1 MDFEHQ
7 FPEWDNE
14 GIEPSEEIKKKG
26 FEGGYKPPAS
36 LFNWFWSKVMKGV
49 KELQTKLSG
58 EEKAVHD
65 TIKRMKGYST
75 EWDMDVAHGLARRAN
90 KSDKVDE
97 ENLAYHMAKNKITI
111 NKGVEDDND
120 NQWMH
125 GATSKP
131 MPYKIAARNGAG
143 AIESR
148 VTQNLE
154 NLSIDAATG
163 KVDTVMRANPL
174 GKPKAVSGAEG
185 DRIPNGMTSE
195 EGGWGMNAAN
205 LATVLRHRHYQTLD
219 HPDGCVTQEKLSA
232 DLGERLIGNNTT
244 ASGEYAHAEGNGTT
258 ASGEASHAEGQNN
271 LASGG
276 SSHAE
281 GDNTIASGGSSHAEG
296 HAGVA
301 EGLCSHVEGRDGSA
315 SGDYSHAE
323 GYITYSNGTASHT
336 EGKENIAGSA
346 IFEVII
352 SGADVTLKNKAQAA
366 LMQQYI
372 ADATTY
378 FFYSSYGLDSNEDVN
393 IERQSIKVT
402 AVDSAT
408 GKLTVNQTL
417 TQADAESNNIIV
429 AHAKNISP
437 SAKNDG
443 VHAEGVYTIACGEG
457 AHAEGRYN
465 IVNALGAHA
474 EGQYNLANGES
485 AHAEGNSNTA
495 SGDYSHAE
503 GDFNIASAPCSHAE
517 GNNTIASGNK
527 SHAEGSDTIARG
539 AASHTEGYTTLT
551 HSAYSHTEGMQN
563 AAGCAIF
570 DVEVKKTTAPATVK
584 LKNLSQKTLL
594 KSYISTSGSEFFY
607 VYGSATDIW
616 ADNRAEY
623 DVPITTIQVTG
634 FNETTGEITIAG
646 EIKDTQVQAICAH
659 HNTIDPQEYNSA
671 VHVEGSYNL
680 ANGES
685 AHAEGLGNRAR
696 GFGAH
701 AEGVGTYANGSMTH
715 AEGWQTIASDDTSH
729 AEGYQTKAVGPCCH
743 AEGEI
748 TQAIGE
754 ADHAEG
760 WETTA
765 EGSASHAEGY
775 QTLASDSYSHA
786 EGGYTRAC
794 TSASHTE
801 GMYNIAGSGIFQ
813 INVTSSAITLNDKA
827 QASLMQQ
834 YISKGNA
841 TFYYSSCNTVDVFG
855 YGGSYSEIGEYGEI
869 QVTAVNATTGQLT
882 IKGTIRPNSE
892 NVFVIYAYHESI
904 SPEKNEDGVHVEGK
918 YSAANGEA
926 AHAEGL
932 GTIARQFGAHAEGGY
947 TRAIGPFTHAE
958 GNCTLATHDCSHAE
972 GRYTQ
977 AIAEEA
983 HAEGWRS
990 IASGEQA
997 HAEGIDTIAGRDS
1010 SHAEG
1015 KTTYAYAEN
1024 AHAEGMYT
1032 IAGSGIFEVNVA
1044 TGSVSLKDKS
1054 QASLMQQYIAK
1065 GSNTEFYYSSR
1076 DTDWIYGNS
1085 GQGTV
1090 GLESIRVTA
1099 VNTTTGQLTINKTIA
1114 PNSNNSFVVY
1124 AYHPDISPEENT
1136 EAIHVEGAYSSA
1148 QGQASHAEGFATIAK
1163 RRGAHAE
1170 GGGTSATGALS
1181 HAEGY
1186 RTIATDDACHAEGW
1200 ITQSIG
1206 VCTHAEGE
1214 MTIARNEAD
1223 HAEGCETEASGSF
1236 SHAEGYRTK
1245 AEGGESHSEGFSTI
1259 ASGSYSHAEGDGT
1272 EASGNFAPH
1281 SEGSGTIAS
1290 GETSHAEG
1298 AYTTASG
1305 VVSHSQGENTTASG
1319 NHAHSE
1325 GFYTTAASYLEHVQ
1339 GRYNKLS
1346 TTSATAYNS
1355 AANAMVIGNGTSSTA
1370 RSNAFRVTF
1379 NGNVYGL
1386 ATFHT
1391 TGADYAEYF
1400 EWADGNP
1407 DGEERVGRFVAI
1419 DGEKIRIAEKGD
1431 TNILGIVSVNPAVL
1445 GNAHE
1450 DTYHGMY
1457 QTDEWGRVQY
1467 EYVDVPAEYR
1477 ERVTGKDEDGNNI
1490 IERVEVRPAH
1500 KDYVPKLNPDYN
1512 PEKEYIPRSERNEWD
1527 AVGMMGQLLVHDDG
1541 TCVPGRYCTW
1551 TDGGAATASETGYYV
1566 MSRVSDGIVKVIFK

>member
-131 MPYKIAARNGAG
+131 TPYKIAARNGAG

-258 ASGEASHAEGQNN
+258 ASGY
-271 LASGG
+271 

-281 GDNTIASGGSSHAEG
+281 G
-296 HAGVA
+296 
-301 EGLCSHVEGRDGSA
+301 
-315 SGDYSHAE
+315 
-323 GYITYSNGTASHT
+323 
-336 EGKENIAGSA
+336 
-346 IFEVII
+346 
-352 SGADVTLKNKAQAA
+352 
-366 LMQQYI
+366 
-372 ADATTY
+372 
-378 FFYSSYGLDSNEDVN
+378 
-393 IERQSIKVT
+393 
-402 AVDSAT
+402 
-408 GKLTVNQTL
+408 
-417 TQADAESNNIIV
+417 
-429 AHAKNISP
+429 
-437 SAKNDG
+437 
-443 VHAEGVYTIACGEG
+443 
-457 AHAEGRYN
+457 
-465 IVNALGAHA
+465 NA
-474 EGQYNLANGES
+474 
-485 AHAEGNSNTA
+485 
-495 SGDYSHAE
+495 
-503 GDFNIASAPCSHAE
+503 
-517 GNNTIASGNK
+517 
-527 SHAEGSDTIARG
+527 TIARG

-997 HAEGIDTIAGRDS
+997 HAEGIDTIASGES

-1015 KTTYAYAEN
+1015 SQTTASEIYSHAEGSN
-1024 AHAEGMYT
+1024 TTASGSSSHAEGSNTTASGDKAHAEGEET
-1032 IAGSGIFEVNVA
+1032 FAFE
-1044 TGSVSLKDKS
+1044 
-1054 QASLMQQYIAK
+1054 
-1065 GSNTEFYYSSR
+1065 
-1076 DTDWIYGNS
+1076 
-1085 GQGTV
+1085 
-1090 GLESIRVTA
+1090 
-1099 VNTTTGQLTINKTIA
+1099 
-1114 PNSNNSFVVY
+1114 
-1124 AYHPDISPEENT
+1124 
-1136 EAIHVEGAYSSA
+1136 EA
-1148 QGQASHAEGFATIAK
+1148 
-1163 RRGAHAE
+1163 
-1170 GGGTSATGALS
+1170 S

-1186 RTIATDDACHAEGW
+1186 RTQAENFGAHAEGSST
-1200 ITQSIG
+1200 IASG
-1206 VCTHAEGE
+1206 DSSHAEGGN
-1214 MTIARNEAD
+1214 TIA
-1223 HAEGCETEASGSF
+1223 SGNMA
-1236 SHAEGYRTK
+1236 HAEGYRTVANGEGSH
-1245 AEGGESHSEGFSTI
+1245 AEGNSNITGCGLFRVTVGSDKKATLQDKTQITALKSYISKTGSKFFFTSCNTEGGNNGSGNTRLIEIHVTGVDATTGKIATTESFTVIAGSINTI
-1259 ASGSYSHAEGDGT
+1259 YAYNYSIDIEAISGSSHVEGAYNAAIGRNSHAEGEYTVSSGHVAHAEGHNTTAGGEYSHAEGYNTSAFGEYSHAEGEST
-1272 EASGNFAPH
+1272 IASDNCSHA
-1281 SEGSGTIAS
+1281 EGSGTKAQGGFSHAEGSYTVASGFDSHAEGYTTKATEQSAHAEGYSSTAS

-1298 AYTTASG
+1298 GYTTASG
-1305 VVSHSQGENTTASG
+1305 SYAHAEG
-1319 NHAHSE
+1319 N
-1325 GFYTTAASYLEHVQ
+1325 YTTAASYLEHVQ

-1407 DGEERVGRFVAI
+1407 DGEERIGYFVAI
-1419 DGEKIRIAEKGD
+1419 DGEKIRIAERGD
-1431 TNILGIVSVNPAVL
+1431 TNILGIVSANPAVL